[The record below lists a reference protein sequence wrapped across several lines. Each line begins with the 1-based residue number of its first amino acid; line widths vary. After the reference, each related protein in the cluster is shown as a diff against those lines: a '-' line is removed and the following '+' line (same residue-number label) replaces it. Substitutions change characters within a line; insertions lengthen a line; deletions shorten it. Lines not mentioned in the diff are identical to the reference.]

1 MKELSRF
8 ELANCKRTAKS
19 VQQFRAKKNRL
30 EEKVAV
36 LQKELDTINAVIE
49 KYEAPIIELTGGFTS
64 EQVLNGEMDLA
75 LAKEQSAELAET
87 LKEEEAPVEAATE
100 TVEEGQPVAAEPANP
115 FGLEPKDINGLP
127 FEV

>member
-19 VQQFRAKKNRL
+19 VQQFRVKKNRL
-30 EEKVAV
+30 EEKIAV
-36 LQKELDTINAVIE
+36 LQKELDTINTVIE

-64 EQVLNGEMDLA
+64 EQVLSGEMDLA
-75 LAKEQSAELAET
+75 LAKGQSTELAET
-87 LKEEEAPVEAATE
+87 LKEEEAPAEVAI
-100 TVEEGQPVAAEPANP
+100 EEEQPASAEPANP

>member
-19 VQQFRAKKNRL
+19 VQQFRVKKNRL
-30 EEKVAV
+30 EEKIAV
-36 LQKELDTINAVIE
+36 LQKELDTINVVIE

-64 EQVLNGEMDLA
+64 EQVLSGEMDLA
-75 LAKEQSAELAET
+75 LAKDQGAALAET
-87 LKEEEAPVEAATE
+87 LKEEEAPAEVAIEAA
-100 TVEEGQPVAAEPANP
+100 EEEQPASAEPANP

>member
-75 LAKEQSAELAET
+75 LAKAEAAGLAET
-87 LKEEEAPVEAATE
+87 LKEDEAPVEAPTE
-100 TVEEGQPVAAEPANP
+100 AVVEEQPVAADPVNP

>member
-19 VQQFRAKKNRL
+19 VQQFRVKKNRL
-30 EEKVAV
+30 EEKIAV
-36 LQKELDTINAVIE
+36 LQKELDTINVVIE

-64 EQVLNGEMDLA
+64 EQVLSGEMDLA
-75 LAKEQSAELAET
+75 LAKEQGAELAET
-87 LKEEEAPVEAATE
+87 LKEDAPVEETPE
-100 TVEEGQPVAAEPANP
+100 TVEEVTEEKPEAPANP
-115 FGLEPKDINGLP
+115 FGLEPKDTNGLP

>member
-75 LAKEQSAELAET
+75 LAKVEAAGLAET
-87 LKEEEAPVEAATE
+87 LKEDEAPAEAPTE
-100 TVEEGQPVAAEPANP
+100 AVVEEQPVAADPVNP
-115 FGLEPKDINGLP
+115 FGLEPRDINGLP

>member
-19 VQQFRAKKNRL
+19 VQQFRVKKNRL
-30 EEKVAV
+30 EEKIAV
-36 LQKELDTINAVIE
+36 LQKELDTINVVIE

-64 EQVLNGEMDLA
+64 EQVLSGEMDLA
-75 LAKEQSAELAET
+75 LAKDQGAALAET
-87 LKEEEAPVEAATE
+87 LKEEEAPAEVAIEAA
-100 TVEEGQPVAAEPANP
+100 EEEQPASAEPVNP